1 MHRTGV
7 SHMRFFHR
15 IHLPQAFLFIHSPVN
30 ARGVGIALARQGI
43 GGFAALFLLLSFA
56 FPARGQFRTLQLQP
70 RIVEGGALDGATI
83 KIRPYNATFFGAEH
97 YVYLGVEYI
106 EPDDLVRDSLNTL
119 KIPER
124 TVRLNAT
131 GLALI
136 SLAGGPAGLTI
147 HSGRLLAPERFGLLN
162 KNRSVEVTL
171 AYNGSPIGNITSTTL
186 VVDAKLLR
194 DEFGKNPLGQNL
206 SGSLTILAPQ
216 VTVSAASR
224 DLIETHPPQSYT
236 IWLETNPGET
246 ITITATSDN
255 PAVEVSSG
263 GAFGASATLS
273 FTGGTNG
280 NYNTPQTMQ
289 LRAPADAN
297 ATNEPYVVIRHTA
310 AAANS
315 NNPYHGIRV
324 PAVQVKVTDAA
335 NLTRAQFDNSAYS
348 ALESSGSATI
358 TVTKTGSDA
367 ATIAYATENGTATA
381 GQDYTATSGTL
392 NFGASETSKTFSVP
406 ILDDAAIEGN
416 ETFHVV
422 LSIPAGATTP
432 VALGSP
438 SRAEATIMDDDTVQ
452 ASFASAAAS
461 AGEAAGTA
469 NVTVNFDPA
478 LVSDVTLGYVL
489 SGSATRGDD
498 YGISGVTSN
507 SGTLDVA
514 SGATNATIP
523 VTITDDNVVEG
534 SETIIL
540 TLQDGTGY
548 SVGSP
553 NGHTLTITDNDT
565 AQASF
570 ASAAANAGEAA
581 GTANVTVNFDQAL
594 ASGVTLAYGLSGTAT
609 RGDDYGITGVT
620 SNSGTLDV
628 ASGAT
633 NATISITITDD
644 GVVEGSETI
653 ILTLRNGTG
662 YSLGSS
668 NVHTLTITDND
679 APGVTANV
687 TTLNVNE
694 GGADGRYELRL
705 DAEPVATVTI
715 TPSSSDVG
723 AVTVSGAL
731 TFNPSNWQTPQAVT
745 VTAVDDTDADDEAVT
760 ITHAITGYGNLTSG
774 PEIAVAVDDDETT
787 VGPATPGVDASTSA
801 LALDEGGSSGTYTLV
816 LRTNP
821 GGAVTVTPSSSDAAV
836 VTVSG
841 ALTFDASNWETPQ
854 TVTVTPVDDN
864 DADDETATITH
875 AVSGYGNIASGPE
888 IAVAVDDDEVPVTP
902 VTPATPGVDAST
914 STLALEEGG
923 SSSTYTLVLRTNPG
937 GAVTVTPSSSDA
949 AVVTVSGALTFDA
962 SNWETPQT
970 VTVTPV
976 DDNDADDETA
986 TITHAVSGY
995 GNLTSGPQIAV
1006 TVNDDDI
1013 VTAKEEEIPTR
1024 FALKQNYPNP
1034 FNPLTTVEFS
1044 LDKAQRVLL
1053 AVYDLLGQQ
1062 VRVLTDGV
1070 RPAGRYRIPFDA
1082 SDLASGTYLYALRS
1096 EEEVAIKTMV
1106 LLK

>member
-1 MHRTGV
+1 
-7 SHMRFFHR
+7 MRFFHLA
-15 IHLPQAFLFIHSPVN
+15 HVLAFVCSSIN
-30 ARGVGIALARQGI
+30 AYGGIALARQGI
-43 GGFAALFLLLSFA
+43 GCFAALFLLLSFA
-56 FPARGQFRTLQLQP
+56 FPARGQFLTLQP
-70 RIVEGGALDGATI
+70 RIIEGGALDGATI
-83 KIRPYNATFFGAEH
+83 NIRPERATFFGSGNHEG
-97 YVYLGVEYI
+97 YDGVEYI
-106 EPDDLVRDSLNTL
+106 EQDDLVRGSGNRLR
-119 KIPER
+119 IPDR
-124 TVRLNAT
+124 AVRLNAT

-136 SLAGGPAGLTI
+136 SLAGGPSGLTI
-147 HSGRLLAPERFGLLN
+147 QSGRLLAPARFGVLL
-162 KNRSVEVTL
+162 KHRSVEVTL
-171 AYNGSPIGNITSTTL
+171 AYNGSPIGNLTSTTL

-194 DEFGKNPLGQNL
+194 DELGINPLSQNV
-206 SGSLTILAPQ
+206 SASLTILAPQ
-216 VTVSAASR
+216 VRVSAASR

-236 IWLETNPGET
+236 IWLETDPGET
-246 ITITATSDN
+246 ITITATSSD

-263 GAFGASATLS
+263 GAFGAAATLS

-280 NYNTPQTMQ
+280 NYNTPQTIQ

-297 ATNEPYVVIRHTA
+297 ATNEPFVVIRHTA
-310 AAANS
+310 SATNS

-324 PAVQVKVTDAA
+324 SAVQVKVTDAA

-348 ALESSGSATI
+348 ALETSGSATI

-406 ILDDAAIEGN
+406 ILDDAAIEGS

-422 LSIPAGATTP
+422 LSIPAGATTSA
-432 VALGSP
+432 ALGSP
-438 SRAEATIMDDDTVQ
+438 SRAEATIMDDDNTAE

-461 AGEAAGTA
+461 VGEAAGTA

-478 LVSDVTLGYVL
+478 LVS
-489 SGSATRGDD
+489 
-498 YGISGVTSN
+498 N
-507 SGTLDVA
+507 
-514 SGATNATIP
+514 
-523 VTITDDNVVEG
+523 
-534 SETIIL
+534 
-540 TLQDGTGY
+540 
-548 SVGSP
+548 
-553 NGHTLTITDNDT
+553 
-565 AQASF
+565 
-570 ASAAANAGEAA
+570 
-581 GTANVTVNFDQAL
+581 
-594 ASGVTLAYGLSGTAT
+594 VTLAYALSGTAT

-633 NATISITITDD
+633 SATIPVTITDD
-644 GVVEGSETI
+644 NVVEGSETI

-662 YSLGSS
+662 YSLGSP
-668 NVHTLTITDND
+668 NAHTLTITDND
-679 APGVTANV
+679 AAQASFASAAASAGEASGTANVTVNFDQALASGVTLAYALSGGATRGDDYGIAGVTSNSGTLDVASGATSATIPVTITDDGVVEGSETIILTLQNGTGYSLGSSNAHTLTITDNDTPGVTANA

-705 DAEPVATVTI
+705 DAEPAATVTI
-715 TPSSSDVG
+715 TPSSSDAG

-731 TFNPSNWQTPQAVT
+731 TFNPSNWQTPQAVA

-760 ITHAITGYGNLTSG
+760 ITHAISGYGNLTSG
-774 PEIAVAVDDDETT
+774 PQIAVAVDDDETPAGPGT
-787 VGPATPGVDASTSA
+787 PATPGVDASTSA

-821 GGAVTVTPSSSDAAV
+821 GGAVTVTPSSSDAGA

-854 TVTVTPVDDN
+854 TVTVTPADDT
-864 DADDETATITH
+864 DADDEAATITH
-875 AVSGYGNIASGPE
+875 AVSGYGNIASGPQ
-888 IAVAVDDDEVPVTP
+888 IAVTVDDDETP
-902 VTPATPGVDAST
+902 VGPGTPITPGVDAST
-914 STLALEEGG
+914 SALALDEGG
-923 SSSTYTLVLRTNPG
+923 SSGTYTLVLRTNPG

-949 AVVTVSGALTFDA
+949 GAVTVSGALTFDG

-970 VTVTPV
+970 VTVTPA
-976 DDNDADDETA
+976 DDNDADDEA
-986 TITHAVSGY
+986 VTITHAVSGY
-995 GNLTSGPQIAV
+995 GNIATGPQIAV
-1006 TVNDDDI
+1006 TVDDNDI
-1013 VTAKEEEIPTR
+1013 VTAKEEEIPTL

-1044 LDKAQRVLL
+1044 LDKAQHVRL
-1053 AVYDLLGQQ
+1053 AVYDLLGQEM
-1062 VRVLTDGV
+1062 RVLTDGV

-1082 SDLASGTYLYALRS
+1082 SNLASGTYLYALRS
-1096 EEEVAIKTMV
+1096 EEQVAIKTMV

>member
-1 MHRTGV
+1 
-7 SHMRFFHR
+7 MRFFHLA
-15 IHLPQAFLFIHSPVN
+15 HTFAFVSSSIN
-30 ARGVGIALARQGI
+30 ARSGIALARQGI

-70 RIVEGGALDGATI
+70 KIVEGGALDGATI

-97 YVYLGVEYI
+97 YVFSGVEYI

-119 KIPER
+119 RIPER

-136 SLAGGPAGLTI
+136 SLAGGPSGLTI

-263 GAFGASATLS
+263 GAFGAAATLS

-310 AAANS
+310 TAANP

-324 PAVQVKVTDAA
+324 PATQVKVTDAA

-348 ALESSGSATI
+348 VPESSGSATI

-422 LSIPAGATTP
+422 LSIPAGTTTP
-432 VALGSP
+432 AALGSP
-438 SRAEATIMDDDTVQ
+438 SRVEATIMDDDTAQ
-452 ASFASAAAS
+452 ASFASAAVS
-461 AGEAAGTA
+461 VGEAVGTTNA
-469 NVTVNFDPA
+469 RVNFAPA
-478 LVSDVTLGYVL
+478 LASDITLSYAL
-489 SGSATRGDD
+489 SGSATRGND
-498 YGISGVTSN
+498 YGITGVTSN
-507 SGTLDVA
+507 TGTLDVA
-514 SGATNATIP
+514 SGATSATIP

-570 ASAAANAGEAA
+570 ASAAASAGEAD

-594 ASGVTLAYGLSGTAT
+594 ASGVTLAYGLSGTAA

-620 SNSGTLDV
+620 SNTGTLNV

-662 YSLGSS
+662 YSLGSP
-668 NVHTLTITDND
+668 NAHTLTITDND
-679 APGVTANV
+679 TPGVTANA

-705 DAEPVATVTI
+705 DAEPAATVTI
-715 TPSSSDVG
+715 TPSSSDAG

-745 VTAVDDTDADDEAVT
+745 VTPVDDTDADDEAVT
-760 ITHAITGYGNLTSG
+760 ITHAISGYGNLTSG
-774 PEIAVAVDDDETT
+774 PQIAVAVDDDETT

-801 LALDEGGSSGTYTLV
+801 LALDEGGGSGTYTLVLRTDPGGAVTVTPSSSDAGAVTVSGALTFNPSNWETPQAVTVTPVDDADADDEAITITHAVSGYGNIASGPQIAVTVDDDETPVTPPVNPGTPSVDASTNALALDEGGNSGTYTLV

-821 GGAVTVTPSSSDAAV
+821 GGAVTVTPSSSDAGA

-841 ALTFDASNWETPQ
+841 PLAFNASNWETPQ

-864 DADDETATITH
+864 DADDEAVTITH
-875 AVSGYGNIASGPE
+875 AITGYGNLTTGPE
-888 IAVAVDDDEVPVTP
+888 IAVT
-902 VTPATPGVDAST
+902 
-914 STLALEEGG
+914 
-923 SSSTYTLVLRTNPG
+923 
-937 GAVTVTPSSSDA
+937 
-949 AVVTVSGALTFDA
+949 
-962 SNWETPQT
+962 
-970 VTVTPV
+970 V
-976 DDNDADDETA
+976 DDND
-986 TITHAVSGY
+986 
-995 GNLTSGPQIAV
+995 
-1006 TVNDDDI
+1006 I
-1013 VTAKEEEIPTR
+1013 VTAREEEIPTL

-1044 LDKAQRVLL
+1044 LDKAQHVRL
-1053 AVYDLLGQQ
+1053 AVYDLLGQE
-1062 VRVLTDGV
+1062 VRVLSDGV

-1082 SDLASGTYLYALRS
+1082 SDLASGTYLYSLRS

>member
-1 MHRTGV
+1 
-7 SHMRFFHR
+7 MRFFPLAH
-15 IHLPQAFLFIHSPVN
+15 AFAFVSSSIN
-30 ARGVGIALARQGI
+30 ARRGIALARQGI

-83 KIRPYNATFFGAEH
+83 KIRPHNATFFGAEH
-97 YVYLGVEYI
+97 YVYRGVEYI

-119 KIPER
+119 RIPER

-136 SLAGGPAGLTI
+136 SLAGGPSGLTI

-194 DEFGKNPLGQNL
+194 DEFGKNPLGQDL

-263 GAFGASATLS
+263 GAFGAAATLS

-297 ATNEPYVVIRHTA
+297 TTNEPYVVIRHTA

-324 PAVQVKVTDAA
+324 PATQVKVTDAA

-348 ALESSGSATI
+348 VPESSGSATI

-438 SRAEATIMDDDTVQ
+438 SRVEATIMDDDTAQ

-461 AGEAAGTA
+461 VGEAVGTA
-469 NVTVNFDPA
+469 NARVNFAPA
-478 LVSDVTLGYVL
+478 LASDITLSYAL
-489 SGSATRGDD
+489 SGTAARGND
-498 YGISGVTSN
+498 YGITGVTSN
-507 SGTLDVA
+507 TGTLDVA
-514 SGATNATIP
+514 SGATSATIP
-523 VTITDDNVVEG
+523 VTITDDSVVEG

-570 ASAAANAGEAA
+570 ASATASVGEAA

-594 ASGVTLAYGLSGTAT
+594 ASGVTLAYGLSGGAT
-609 RGDDYGITGVT
+609 RGDDYGIAGVT
-620 SNSGTLDV
+620 SNTGTLDV

-662 YSLGSS
+662 YNPGSS
-668 NVHTLTITDND
+668 NQHTLTITDND
-679 APGVTANV
+679 TPGVTANV

-715 TPSSSDVG
+715 TPSSSDAG

-731 TFNPSNWQTPQAVT
+731 TFNSSNWQTPQAVA
-745 VTAVDDTDADDEAVT
+745 VTPVDDADADDEAVT
-760 ITHAITGYGNLTSG
+760 ITHAISGYGNLTSG
-774 PEIAVAVDDDETT
+774 PQIAVAVDDDETT
-787 VGPATPGVDASTSA
+787 VAPGTPGVDASTSA
-801 LALDEGGSSGTYTLV
+801 LALDEGGGSGTYTLVLRTDPGGTVTVTPSSSDAGAVTVSGALTFDASDWETPQAVTVTPVGDADADDEAVTITHAVSGYGNIASGPQIAVTVDDDETPVTPPVNPGTPGVDASTNALALDEGGGSGTYTLV

-821 GGAVTVTPSSSDAAV
+821 GGAVTVTPSSSDAGA

-841 ALTFDASNWETPQ
+841 PLAFDASNWETPQ
-854 TVTVTPVDDN
+854 TVTVTPVGDA
-864 DADDETATITH
+864 DADDEAATITH
-875 AVSGYGNIASGPE
+875 AI
-888 IAVAVDDDEVPVTP
+888 
-902 VTPATPGVDAST
+902 
-914 STLALEEGG
+914 
-923 SSSTYTLVLRTNPG
+923 
-937 GAVTVTPSSSDA
+937 
-949 AVVTVSGALTFDA
+949 
-962 SNWETPQT
+962 
-970 VTVTPV
+970 
-976 DDNDADDETA
+976 
-986 TITHAVSGY
+986 SGY
-995 GNLTSGPQIAV
+995 GNLTTGPEIAV
-1006 TVNDDDI
+1006 TVDDNDI
-1013 VTAKEEEIPTR
+1013 VTAREEEIPTR

-1044 LDKAQRVLL
+1044 LDKAQHVRL
-1053 AVYDLLGQQ
+1053 AVYDLVGQE

>member
-1 MHRTGV
+1 
-7 SHMRFFHR
+7 MRFFPLAH
-15 IHLPQAFLFIHSPVN
+15 AFAFVSSSIN
-30 ARGVGIALARQGI
+30 ARRGIALARQGI

-97 YVYLGVEYI
+97 YVYRGVEYI
-106 EPDDLVRDSLNTL
+106 EPDDLVRDSLNSL
-119 KIPER
+119 RIPER

-136 SLAGGPAGLTI
+136 SLAGGPSGLTI

-171 AYNGSPIGNITSTTL
+171 AYNGSPVNKITSTTL

-263 GAFGASATLS
+263 GAFGAAATLS

-297 ATNEPYVVIRHTA
+297 TTNEPYVVIRHTA

-324 PAVQVKVTDAA
+324 PATQVKVTDAA

-348 ALESSGSATI
+348 VPESSGSATI

-438 SRAEATIMDDDTVQ
+438 SRVEATIMDDDTVQ

-461 AGEAAGTA
+461 VGEAVGTA
-469 NVTVNFDPA
+469 NARVNFAPA
-478 LVSDVTLGYVL
+478 LASDITLSYAL
-489 SGSATRGDD
+489 SGSAARGND
-498 YGISGVTSN
+498 YGITGVTSN
-507 SGTLDVA
+507 TGTLDVA
-514 SGATNATIP
+514 SGATSATIP
-523 VTITDDNVVEG
+523 ITITDDSVVEG

-570 ASAAANAGEAA
+570 ASATASVGEAA
-581 GTANVTVNFDQAL
+581 GAANVTVNFDQAL
-594 ASGVTLAYGLSGTAT
+594 ASGVTLAYGLSGAAT

-662 YSLGSS
+662 YNPGSS
-668 NVHTLTITDND
+668 NQHTLTITDND
-679 APGVTANV
+679 TPGVTANV

-715 TPSSSDVG
+715 TPSSSDAG

-731 TFNPSNWQTPQAVT
+731 TFNPSNWETPQAVT
-745 VTAVDDTDADDEAVT
+745 VTPVGDADADDEAVT
-760 ITHAITGYGNLTSG
+760 ITHAVSGYGNIASG
-774 PEIAVAVDDDETT
+774 PQIAVTVDDDETPVT
-787 VGPATPGVDASTSA
+787 PPVNPGTPGVDASTSA
-801 LALDEGGSSGTYTLV
+801 LALDEGGGSGTYTLV
-816 LRTNP
+816 LRTDP
-821 GGAVTVTPSSSDAAV
+821 GGTVTITPSSSDAGA

-854 TVTVTPVDDN
+854 TVTVTPVGDA
-864 DADDETATITH
+864 DADDEAATITH
-875 AVSGYGNIASGPE
+875 AI
-888 IAVAVDDDEVPVTP
+888 
-902 VTPATPGVDAST
+902 
-914 STLALEEGG
+914 
-923 SSSTYTLVLRTNPG
+923 
-937 GAVTVTPSSSDA
+937 
-949 AVVTVSGALTFDA
+949 
-962 SNWETPQT
+962 
-970 VTVTPV
+970 
-976 DDNDADDETA
+976 
-986 TITHAVSGY
+986 SGY
-995 GNLTSGPQIAV
+995 GNLTTGPEIAV
-1006 TVNDDDI
+1006 TVDDNDI
-1013 VTAKEEEIPTR
+1013 VTAREEEIPTR

-1044 LDKAQRVLL
+1044 LDKAQHVRL
-1053 AVYDLLGQQ
+1053 AVYDLVGQE